1 MSQLIKTREVVT
13 TIATR
18 INGYFVHSVHIATAV
33 LFLVSQAGCATE
45 PGETTV
51 LGGVAGATL
60 GAGLGAIIG
69 NQIGDPG
76 SGVAIGGIAGGLAGT
91 MVANEMESSN
101 RKLALQEE
109 MTRRQ
114 RETLNSQQKALSELR
129 ALDDD
134 GSGEITKY
142 KSRQS
147 LLPDTW
153 SRSASY
159 KGSPSSTRSASNSQ
173 SSSASVGFSSAS
185 SVGAAEYSR
194 PDKSLFSDSG
204 DEIKAS
210 QVVAP
215 VQKAEKNSVS
225 RPSSIFSPVNSEKID
240 VIPDTQ
246 EESQKKQE
254 EDALAKEKVD
264 NKASPVIS
272 KKKVAPPYEPPK
284 DKSTAFSS
292 SAFSS
297 SDSSSSSSVKEA
309 VSGEAAT
316 EISDSLVPNVDEFS
330 SKSYVTT
337 GQNSSN
343 DPQAKAVAELGIKA
357 KDDKPGN
364 TKEVEKS
371 IECKNAEIEA
381 NKSAQATEVPDKLF
395 HLRRALRLCP
405 SDPQYH
411 YGLGKVYST
420 VGRTDDARYEFQEAL
435 KVDPKFAPAL
445 KEIGTV
451 P

>member
-1 MSQLIKTREVVT
+1 MIIVT
-13 TIATR
+13 NIR
-18 INGYFVHSVHIATAV
+18 GYLAKRVHIAIVHRITLA
-33 LFLVSQAGCATE
+33 LFLISQAGCATE
-45 PGETTV
+45 PGETTA

-69 NQIGDPG
+69 NQVGDPG
-76 SGVAIGGIAGGLAGT
+76 SGVALGGVAGALAGT

-109 MTRRQ
+109 MSRRQ

-129 ALDDD
+129 SLDDD
-134 GSGEITKY
+134 SDVGAGGSRRRDH
-142 KSRQS
+142 SNRS
-147 LLPDTW
+147 SLPDTW

-159 KGSPSSTRSASNSQ
+159 KGAASSITSDSNTTESSVTSAS
-173 SSSASVGFSSAS
+173 ASP
-185 SVGAAEYSR
+185 AEYR
-194 PDKSLFSDSG
+194 RLDKKSYNDVG
-204 DEIKAS
+204 DDIKAS

-215 VQKAEKNSVS
+215 VQKAEKNSGT
-225 RPSSIFSPVNSEKID
+225 RPSSIFSPVNSEKLAVVD
-240 VIPDTQ
+240 PEAVQ
-246 EESQKKQE
+246 EEFKVNDE
-254 EDALAKEKVD
+254 ATVKEKPS
-264 NKASPVIS
+264 KAVTSSVVA

-284 DKSTAFSS
+284 DKIGIPSPTSIMP
-292 SAFSS
+292 
-297 SDSSSSSSVKEA
+297 EA

-316 EISDSLVPNVDEFS
+316 ELTDSLVDSHDQLS
-330 SKSYVTT
+330 SKSYNVSE
-337 GQNSSN
+337 GHDARR

-357 KDDKPGN
+357 KEDKPSN
-364 TKEVEKS
+364 VKEADRS

-420 VGRTDDARYEFQEAL
+420 VGRTDDAKYEFQEAL

-451 P
+451 SQ